1 MGIDKKS
8 PRASSYEAALDTV
21 VSVVVVKKI
30 GTFAGAGA
38 GEVDAASGV
47 AAAGAAG
54 AAACVS
60 PYVPAPLNASSIV
73 GICPSCNPDKKPAS
87 SRTRTSCFTIEGLP
101 FPTPLNRRR
110 CHMVYRILMS

>member
-1 MGIDKKS
+1 M
-8 PRASSYEAALDTV
+8 
-21 VSVVVVKKI
+21 SVVVVKII

-47 AAAGAAG
+47 AGAAGAAGAAAGSAG